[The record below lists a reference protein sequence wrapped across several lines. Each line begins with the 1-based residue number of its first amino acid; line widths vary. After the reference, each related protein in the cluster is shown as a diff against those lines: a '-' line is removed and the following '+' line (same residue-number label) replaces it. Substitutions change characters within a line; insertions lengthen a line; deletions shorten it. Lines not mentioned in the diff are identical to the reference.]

1 MTWRLPLVPWIGAV
15 LAVAGSSLGAQGAS
29 LPPSVEIRIP
39 KPPTVAHVN
48 DRAVLAYELHV
59 TNFTRDTL
67 TLSRVDVLADSVG
80 TTVIATL
87 ADTALAAAIAR
98 PGVAVQPAQRPTVAG
113 GLRAVLFM
121 WVDSLESARLPNAI
135 RHRLTFAPRAADSG
149 RATTLET
156 RVVPVSHD
164 LVVIGPPLRGGLWF
178 AANGPDPVSGHRRAM
193 IALEGAPYIAQR
205 FAIDYVQVN
214 AQSRRFEGDS
224 LDNKSYFAYGRDA
237 LAVADGIVVAV
248 KDSIPENVPGSRAV
262 PITLETVG
270 GNYVILDLGRGRYAF
285 YAHLIPGSLRVRVG
299 DRVRRGQVIGLV
311 GNSGNSTEPHLH
323 FHLSDGTTPL
333 ASDGLPYAHESLV
346 VAGECRSFVA
356 PCTFGTPTTHRRQM
370 PAGIH
375 AVRFPD

>member
-1 MTWRLPLVPWIGAV
+1 MTWRLPLAPCIGSI
-15 LAVAGSSLGAQGAS
+15 LAAAASSLAAQSAS

-48 DRAVLAYELHV
+48 HRAVLAYELHV

-67 TLSRVDVLADSVG
+67 TLSRVDVLADTVG
-80 TTVIATL
+80 AGVIATL
-87 ADTALAAAIAR
+87 ADSALIAAIAR
-98 PGVAVQPAQRPTVAG
+98 PGVAVQPAQRAKVAG
-113 GLRAVLFM
+113 GVRAVLFM
-121 WVDSLESARLPNAI
+121 WVDTVERARLPSVI
-135 RHRLTFAPRAADSG
+135 RHRLTFAPRPADSG
-149 RATTLET
+149 RVTALET
-156 RVVPVSHD
+156 RPVPISHD
-164 LVVIGPPLRGGLWF
+164 VVVLGPPLRGGPWF

-193 IALEGAPYIAQR
+193 IALDGAPYIAQR

-214 AQSRRFEGDS
+214 EQSRRFNGDS
-224 LDNKSYFAYGRDA
+224 LDNKSYFAYRRDA

-270 GNYVILDLGRGRYAF
+270 GNFVILDLGRGRYAF

-299 DRVRRGQVIGLV
+299 DRVRRGQVVGLV

-333 ASDGLPYAHESLV
+333 ASEGLPYVHESLV

-356 PCTFGTPTTHRRQM
+356 PCDFATATTRRRQM

>member
-1 MTWRLPLVPWIGAV
+1 MTWRLTFLPCVGAL
-15 LAVAGSSLGAQGAS
+15 LAATGGSLSAQGAS

-67 TLSRVDVLADSVG
+67 TLSRVDVLADTIG
-80 TTVIATL
+80 TSVIATL
-87 ADTALAAAIAR
+87 SDSALIAAIAR
-98 PGVAVQPAQRPTVAG
+98 PGVAVQPAQRPALAG
-113 GLRAVLFM
+113 GLRAVLFL
-121 WVDSLESARLPNAI
+121 WVDTVESARFPNAI
-135 RHRLTFAPRAADSG
+135 RHRLTFAPRPSDSG
-149 RATTLET
+149 RVTTLET
-156 RVVPVSHD
+156 RAVPVSHD
-164 LVVIGPPLRGGLWF
+164 LVMLGPPLRGGLWF

-193 IALEGAPYIAQR
+193 IALDGAPHIAQR

-214 AQSRRFEGDS
+214 EQSRRFNGDS
-224 LDNKSYFAYGRDA
+224 LDNKSYLAYGRDA

-299 DRVRRGQVIGLV
+299 DRVRRGQVVGLV

-333 ASDGLPYAHESLV
+333 ASEGLPYVHESLV

-356 PCTFGTPTTHRRQM
+356 PCQLRAPTPRRRQM

-375 AVRFPD
+375 AVRFPE